1 MGEIIYRNYDQAGLD
16 AQLNNR
22 ERVPTFQSYF
32 DRWRASSDEAAASHE
47 LRHDIPYGPSPG
59 ERLDLFPAM
68 SERLSPLLA
77 FIHGGWWQNLDKADF
92 LFPAPAFLENGIA
105 FASIN
110 YDLAPKASVPEIS
123 EQVRRAI
130 AWLARNALDHGIDP
144 DRIYIA
150 GHSAGGHLAS
160 CCFTADWTAYG
171 FSDFPFRGGASIS
184 GIYDLTPLP
193 LSYQQ
198 PVLKLTEEAVANY
211 SPRFNIP
218 RNAPPLICAVGGE
231 ESEEF
236 LDQQAEFTADWREAG
251 LALSEIPL
259 PGRDHFSA
267 VDALAEKGHALQEA
281 LLNMILE

>member
-1 MGEIIYRNYDQAGLD
+1 MGEIIYRGYDQAGLD

-22 ERVPTFQSYF
+22 ERVPTFQQYF
-32 DRWRASSDEAAASHE
+32 DRWRAASDAAAAEHE
-47 LRHDIPYGPSPG
+47 IRRDIAYGPSAG
-59 ERLDLFPAM
+59 ERLDLLPAR

-77 FIHGGWWQNLDKADF
+77 FVHGGWWQNLDKADF
-92 LFPAPAFLENGIA
+92 LFPAPPFLENGIA

-123 EQVRRAI
+123 EEVRRAV

-144 DRIYIA
+144 DRIFLA
-150 GHSAGGHLAS
+150 GHSAGGHLVS
-160 CCFTADWTAYG
+160 CCFTADWANYG
-171 FSDFPFRGGASIS
+171 FSDYPFRGGLSIS

-198 PVLKLTEEAVANY
+198 PVLKLTDEAVAEY

-218 RNAPPLICAVGGE
+218 RSAPPLICAVGGA

-236 LDQQAEFTADWREAG
+236 LEQQVEFAAAWRDAG
-251 LALSEIPL
+251 LALSEVPL

-267 VDALAEKGHALQEA
+267 VDALAEKGHALQES
-281 LLNMILE
+281 LLSLILG